1 VISSPAPVPSDPW
14 PDPWR
19 ALVDDAA
26 IFPPGNAD
34 LTEALTA
41 YAAREGEWYA
51 DLVGSFVV
59 TDTDLGS
66 VPVDV
71 PVSVVLTTGAGAVEG
86 VASLAARKGL
96 RLAGLEV
103 AVRDADDPVGNVRRI
118 DAAARAAEVDV
129 PVFIEVPGPASA
141 AWLAA
146 ADEVA
151 ACGHQLKLRLGNVDH
166 DLVPDA
172 GTVATWIDAALDRE
186 TRFKATAGLHRA
198 VRHDPEGGGAHGF
211 LNVLLATQV
220 LWDGGTVA
228 DATDA
233 LEQRDGAALT
243 ASLDGPDLS
252 SARRWFTSFG
262 SCSVT
267 EPLDDLIAL
276 GLVPDLSPDLSPDLK
291 ENP

>member
-1 VISSPAPVPSDPW
+1 MIPDPAPVDPSPRASGW
-14 PDPWR
+14 PAAWR
-19 ALVDDAA
+19 GLVDDAA
-26 IFPPGNAD
+26 IFPPGDAD
-34 LTEALTA
+34 LAEAVQA
-41 YAAREGEWYA
+41 YVARRDEWYA

-59 TDTDLGS
+59 TDVRLGS
-66 VPVDV
+66 IPADL

-96 RLAGLEV
+96 HLAGLEV

-118 DAAARAAEVDV
+118 DAAARAVDLDV
-129 PVFIEVPGPASA
+129 PVFVEIPGPATAS
-141 AWLAA
+141 WLAA

-151 ACGHQLKLRLGNVDH
+151 ACGHRLKLRLGNVDH
-166 DLVPDA
+166 DLVPDS
-172 GTVATWIDAALDRE
+172 GTVAAWIDAALDRE

-198 VRHDPEGGGAHGF
+198 VRHDPEGGGSHGF
-211 LNVLLATQV
+211 LNVMAATQS
-220 LWDGGTVA
+220 LWDGGSVD

-233 LEQRDGAALT
+233 LEQRDGAALAAT
-243 ASLDGPDLS
+243 DLS

-276 GLVPDLSPDLSPDLK
+276 GLLSPDTL
-291 ENP
+291 ENT